1 MRTHRLRSYML
12 SGMPSGLTLGSL
24 AATLLAA
31 GCGSG
36 SDASTITL
44 LGLLP
49 PRATAQV
56 ILAPTYSGIMPI
68 TLIERFPS
76 GGMAKLKIPEP
87 LPQGITGELRAG
99 VGIFDSQRCLLSYGS
114 TPGYVGTPFTI
125 PLVAL
130 PAPDCRSRV
139 VLLSQ
144 VAPAAPRGSDALTL
158 YGYGFQL
165 GARAFINGQPAA
177 RTTFV
182 TPSELSIQAATT
194 LPTGRL
200 TVRVMNPDNNEDSRD
215 DLVTVSN

>member
-1 MRTHRLRSYML
+1 MRTHRLRSAQL
-12 SGMPSGLTLGSL
+12 SGLALGLL
-24 AATLLAA
+24 AATLPAS

-36 SDASTITL
+36 SSASTITL
-44 LGLLP
+44 IGLLP
-49 PRATAQV
+49 PRATAQA
-56 ILAPTYSGIMPI
+56 ILAPTFAGVMPI
-68 TLIERFPS
+68 TLIERFPN
-76 GGMAKLKIPEP
+76 GGMAKLMIPEP

-125 PLVAL
+125 PLKVL

-144 VAPAAPRGSDALTL
+144 VAPAAPRGSDTLTL

-177 RTTFV
+177 QTTFV
-182 TPSELSIQAATT
+182 TPSELSVQAATT

-200 TVRVMNPDNNEDSRD
+200 TLRVVNPDNNEDSRD
-215 DLVTVSN
+215 DLATVTN